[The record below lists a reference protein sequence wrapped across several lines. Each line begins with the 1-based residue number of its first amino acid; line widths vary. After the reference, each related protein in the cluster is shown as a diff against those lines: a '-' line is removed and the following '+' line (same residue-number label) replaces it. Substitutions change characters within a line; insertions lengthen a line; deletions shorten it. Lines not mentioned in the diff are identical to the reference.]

1 MMSKLYFIRAVLG
14 IALLIGGLALLVQ
27 PQFEQKK
34 AEREEKKLVEAFKQL
49 ATTNENSEKAEA
61 TKLNSKVKDAKG
73 ILIIPKIDLEML
85 IFEGADANS
94 LNRGVGLLQTNKKLG
109 MDNIG
114 LAGHRGARYG
124 KQLNRL
130 DELVINDEIHVKQ
143 GSTQFT
149 FIVEDKY
156 VVDRTRVDVLDELG
170 SPYLTLVTC
179 TPIGAKNP
187 TDRLIVQAKLKS
199 THKEDV

>member
-1 MMSKLYFIRAVLG
+1 MDLPYLCNLRLN
-14 IALLIGGLALLVQ
+14 
-27 PQFEQKK
+27 KK
-34 AEREEKKLVEAFKQL
+34 WLKEKKRKLVEAFKQL
-49 ATTNENSEKAEA
+49 ATTNGNSEKAEA
-61 TKLNSKVKDAKG
+61 TKLDLMVKDAKG

-94 LNRGVGLLQTNKKLG
+94 LNRGVGLLQTKKKFG
-109 MDNIG
+109 INNIG
-114 LAGHRGARYG
+114 LAGHRGASYG
-124 KQLNRL
+124 KQFNRL
-130 DELVINDEIHVKQ
+130 DELVMNDEIYVKQ
-143 GSTQFT
+143 GSTEFT

-156 VVDRTRVDVLDELG
+156 IVDRTRVDVLNELG

-199 THKEDV
+199 THKEDI